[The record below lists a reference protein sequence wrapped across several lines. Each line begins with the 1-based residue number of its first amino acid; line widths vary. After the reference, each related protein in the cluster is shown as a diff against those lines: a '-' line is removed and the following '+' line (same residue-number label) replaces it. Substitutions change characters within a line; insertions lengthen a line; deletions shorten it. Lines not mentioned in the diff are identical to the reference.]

1 MPESKMTPE
10 QDSVVVETEIAA
22 PPEVVFQALV
32 DQQQL
37 FTWWGREPS
46 LELTSFDMS
55 PHQGGAW
62 RFTCK
67 ARAGQHDD
75 IAKQLESVGVQEF
88 EAHGEVLES
97 VPPRLLVWSWI
108 ANYHSRPEAR
118 TIVKWELEPT
128 ATGTRVR
135 VTHSGL
141 ADMPE
146 NREGYGNGWVGVLAL
161 LRTFM
166 DEVLHGHSQWTV

>member
-1 MPESKMTPE
+1 MPESGMTPE

-22 PPEVVFQALV
+22 PPERVFQALV

-37 FTWWGREPS
+37 FVWWGREPS

-55 PHQGGAW
+55 PRQGGTW
-62 RFTCK
+62 QFKCK
-67 ARAGQHDD
+67 PKKGQHED
-75 IAKQLESVGVQEF
+75 IAQELASKGEPEF

-97 VPPRLLVWSWI
+97 IPPRLLVWSWI
-108 ANYHSRPEAR
+108 ANYHERPEAR
-118 TIVKWELEPT
+118 TIVTWELEPT

-141 ADMPE
+141 ADMPA

-166 DEVLHGHSQWTV
+166 EELHHGHSEWTV

>member
-1 MPESKMTPE
+1 MSESNMAFDP
-10 QDSVVVETEIAA
+10 DVVVVETEIAA

-32 DQQQL
+32 DQKQL

-46 LELTSFDMS
+46 VDLTSFDMS

-62 RFTCK
+62 RFACTP
-67 ARAGQHDD
+67 RAGQHGD
-75 IAKQLESVGVQEF
+75 IGQKLESEGVKEF

-108 ANYHSRPEAR
+108 ANYHTLPEAR

-141 ADMPE
+141 ADMPAD
-146 NREGYGNGWVGVLAL
+146 RQDYGKGWVGVLAL

-166 DEVLHGHSQWTV
+166 EELHHGHSEWTV

>member
-1 MPESKMTPE
+1 MTPE

-22 PPEVVFQALV
+22 PPERVFQALV
-32 DQQQL
+32 DQKQL
-37 FTWWGREPS
+37 FMWWGREPS
-46 LELTSFDMS
+46 VELTSFEMS
-55 PHQGGAW
+55 PNQGGPW
-62 RFTCK
+62 QFKCK
-67 ARAGQHDD
+67 PRGGHHRDVVQ
-75 IAKQLESVGVQEF
+75 QLESADVKEF

-108 ANYHSRPEAR
+108 ANYHERPDVR

-141 ADMPE
+141 ADLPAS
-146 NREGYGNGWVGVLAL
+146 RKDYGSGWVGVLAL

-166 DEVLHGHSQWTV
+166 GEVMHGHSEWTV